1 MFHRKRTAVVAAA
14 LCWFSAS
21 KALAVPVDRTW
32 LNTAGGSFQT
42 PANWSGGVVPDADD
56 TAIFD
61 ASSSSTA
68 YSVTF
73 TGSVVNDAMD
83 VDDNTSL
90 NLTGVSYLLNN
101 IGIALHIGTGG
112 ETPRTLTLTGGTL
125 SSM

>member
-1 MFHRKRTAVVAAA
+1 TGGKCTPSGFIANSSLSHLSGSLEMFHRKRTAVVAAA

-21 KALAVPVDRTW
+21 KALAVAVDRTW

-73 TGSVVNDAMD
+73 TGNVV
-83 VDDNTSL
+83 
-90 NLTGVSYLLNN
+90 
-101 IGIALHIGTGG
+101 
-112 ETPRTLTLTGGTL
+112 
-125 SSM
+125 